1 MLLLVAAKK
10 KCTSDFLSECCEFF
24 DRWRF
29 AADLLNKFSSRTD
42 QKVFAMVRPNLLLLL
57 LPALLLLAVLMLLS
71 LLKALLL
78 LVRLSSKV
86 NSIMLPLVMY
96 TSAYALTKELC
107 N

>member
-1 MLLLVAAKK
+1 MLLLVAAK
-10 KCTSDFLSECCEFF
+10 KCTSDFLSEFCAFF

-42 QKVFAMVRPNLLLLL
+42 QKVFALVRPNLLLLL
-57 LPALLLLAVLMLLS
+57 LPALLLLAVLMLL
-71 LLKALLL
+71 LLEVLLL

-86 NSIMLPLVMY
+86 NPIMLPLVMY